1 MLPKTERP
9 DIMRS
14 LPTRLWSGLMV
25 TNDTF
30 STVDD
35 GMFCVELILPFIST
49 IAVTENLRKTLDKC
63 DAQNILILNSGS
75 FKIRIE
81 AYI

>member
-1 MLPKTERP
+1 
-9 DIMRS
+9 MRS

-49 IAVTENLRKTLDKC
+49 IAVTENLRETLDKKRSFW
-63 DAQNILILNSGS
+63 SGNVS
-75 FKIRIE
+75 MRVIIWDKITSNYSK
-81 AYI
+81 A